1 MVKLPKKTNGDNEDY
16 PLLEEV
22 VLGQVGVD
30 SGQLMVVDPLYLK
43 DWKQDGQFFSIRR
56 YADKDGKVYQYKNQ
70 LPKKFTEGVDEFFP
84 NFGAKLST
92 GKTPNQHLNDGDWV
106 EVKVPTGYEESFS
119 FVGACHATLDSPNGA
134 GVVGGSRDG
143 FGLALATRT
152 LFGDAIYDVIGLKD
166 EEGNIVAIMIH
177 LDI

>member
-1 MVKLPKKTNGDNEDY
+1 
-16 PLLEEV
+16 
-22 VLGQVGVD
+22 
-30 SGQLMVVDPLYLK
+30 
-43 DWKQDGQFFSIRR
+43 
-56 YADKDGKVYQYKNQ
+56 
-70 LPKKFTEGVDEFFP
+70 
-84 NFGAKLST
+84 
-92 GKTPNQHLNDGDWV
+92 
-106 EVKVPTGYEESFS
+106 
-119 FVGACHATLDSPNGA
+119 VGACHATLDSPNGA